1 MKILVGSYQCE
12 SNTFSPNVA
21 KKENFYR
28 LWGEDAKN
36 ELVATRVF
44 EAEGFDVIPLGY
56 AVALP
61 SGSVCREDYLEMLS
75 EFLAE
80 AEKHKDAD
88 GVYLYF
94 HGAMYVDG
102 IGSGEEYFVKRLR
115 EVIGNEIPISV
126 ASDFHSNVSDGLR
139 ENIQALSGF
148 RTAPHTDYDE
158 TETRAANALVRILK
172 EKLKPTLHL
181 FRIKVLF
188 ADAAQTAG
196 EPYRTLLAMLRE
208 AEKDPHV
215 ISASIYNGQPW
226 VDAEFVGACVAVS
239 LAGDEGEAY
248 AKFKAIADYYEAHKT
263 DMKFDMPALSPDATV
278 RAMADLPKPVFISDS
293 GDNSTAGADG
303 ESTFLL
309 GKMLGGKTGRGLV
322 ASLFDEKNYGV
333 LSALVDGGKAE
344 LTLAAKDS
352 YSETL
357 TLSGTVVRKGVILG
371 FVGERVGE
379 GVLFETE
386 QGIDVIFSNARTSFT
401 TEAHFSEMGVDPA
414 DYDWVALK
422 MGYLW
427 PGVDGLAKS
436 RIFCLT
442 PGSSTNDFSTLDY
455 KNLCGEYYYI
465 RPDNA

>member
-28 LWGEDAKN
+28 LYGEEAKN

-44 EAEGFDVIPLGY
+44 EAEGFEVIPLGY

-61 SGSVCREDYLEMLS
+61 SGSVCRKDYLEMLS
-75 EFLAE
+75 EFLTE

-94 HGAMYVDG
+94 HGAMYVEG

-115 EVIGNEIPISV
+115 EIIGNEIPISV

-172 EKLKPTLHL
+172 ENLTPTLHL
-181 FRIKVLF
+181 FRVRVLF

-196 EPYRTLLAMLRE
+196 EPYRTLLTMLRE
-208 AEKDPHV
+208 AEQDERV
-215 ISASIYNGQPW
+215 VSASIYNGQPW

-239 LAGDEGEAY
+239 LANDNGEAY

-278 RAMADLPKPVFISDS
+278 RAVTDLPKPVFISDS

-309 GKMLGGKTGRGLV
+309 GKMLSGKTGRGLV
-322 ASLFDEKNYGV
+322 ASLFAPEIYET
-333 LSALVDGGKAE
+333 LCAMADGSVASFS
-344 LTLAAKDS
+344 LDAKDP
-352 YSETL
+352 YSEKL
-357 TLSGTVVRKGVILG
+357 TLSGMVVRKGGVLG

-379 GVLFETE
+379 GVLFRSE

-401 TEAHFSEMGVDPA
+401 TEAHFSEMGVIPA

-442 PGSSTNDFSTLDY
+442 PGSSTNDFSTLNF
-455 KNLCGEYYYI
+455 KNLGGEYYYI
-465 RPDNA
+465 QPDNS

>member
-28 LWGEDAKN
+28 LWGEDAKR

-44 EAEGFDVIPLGY
+44 EAEGFEVIPLGY

-126 ASDFHSNVSDGLR
+126 ASDFHSNVSDGLC
-139 ENIQALSGF
+139 ENIQAISGF

-172 EKLKPTLHL
+172 EGLHPKVHL
-181 FRIKVLF
+181 FRVKVLF

-215 ISASIYNGQPW
+215 VSASIYNGQPW
-226 VDAEFVGACVAVS
+226 VDAEFVGASVIVS
-239 LAGDEGEAY
+239 LFGDCDEAL

-278 RAMADLPKPVFISDS
+278 RAVADLPKPVFISDS

-322 ASLFDEKNYGV
+322 ASLFDEKTYGE
-333 LSALVDGGKAE
+333 LATLTDGSKAS
-344 LTLAAKDS
+344 LTLTAKDA
-352 YSETL
+352 YSETI
-357 TLSGTVVRKGVILG
+357 TLSGKVIRKGVILG

-379 GVLFETE
+379 GVLFESE

-442 PGSSTNDFSTLDY
+442 PGSSTNDFSTLNF
-455 KNLCGEYYYI
+455 KNIRGEYYYI
-465 RPDNA
+465 KPDNC

>member
-28 LWGEDAKN
+28 LFGEDAKR

-44 EAEGFDVIPLGY
+44 EAQGFEVAALGY

-61 SGSVCREDYLEMLS
+61 SGSVCRKDYLEMLA

-115 EVIGNEIPISV
+115 EVLGKEIPISV

-158 TETRAANALVRILK
+158 TEIRAANALVRILK
-172 EKLKPTLHL
+172 ENLKPTLHL

-196 EPYRTLLAMLRE
+196 EPYRTLLAMLQE
-208 AEKDPHV
+208 AEKDARV
-215 ISASIYNGQPW
+215 VSASIYNGQPW
-226 VDAEFVGACVAVS
+226 VDAAFVGACIAVS
-239 LAGDEGEAY
+239 LAGDNGEAL

-263 DMKFDMPALSPDATV
+263 DMKFDMPALSPDATA
-278 RAMADLPKPVFISDS
+278 RAVADLPKPVFISDS

-309 GKMLGGKTGRGLV
+309 GKMLDGKAGHGLV
-322 ASLFDEKNYGV
+322 ASLFAPDVYET
-333 LSALVDGGKAE
+333 LEALPDGSPATV
-344 LTLAAKDS
+344 TLPAKDA
-352 YSETL
+352 YSKEL
-357 TLSGTVVRKGVILG
+357 VLCGKVARKGTILG
-371 FVGERVGE
+371 FVGERVGK
-379 GVLFETE
+379 GVLFCSE
-386 QGIDVIFSNARTSFT
+386 QGIDVVFSNVRTSFT
-401 TEAHFSEMGVDPA
+401 TKAHFDQMGVEPA

-455 KNLCGEYYYI
+455 KNLQGDYYYI
-465 RPDNA
+465 KPDNT

>member
-44 EAEGFDVIPLGY
+44 EQEGFEVVPLGY

-61 SGSVCREDYLEMLS
+61 SGSVCREDYLEMLE
-75 EFLAE
+75 EFLTE

-94 HGAMYVDG
+94 HGAMYVEG

-115 EVIGNEIPISV
+115 EVIGNDIPISV
-126 ASDFHSNVSDGLR
+126 ASDFHSNVSDGLVA
-139 ENIQALSGF
+139 NIQAISGF

-172 EKLKPTLHL
+172 EGLRPKVHL

-196 EPYRTLLAMLRE
+196 EPYRTLLSMLRE
-208 AEKDPHV
+208 AEKDSHV

-226 VDAEFVGACVAVS
+226 VDAEFVGASVIVS
-239 LAGDEGEAY
+239 LFGDCDEAL

-263 DMKFDMPALSPDATV
+263 DMKFDMPALSPEGTAKAV
-278 RAMADLPKPVFISDS
+278 AGLEKPVFISDS

-303 ESTFLL
+303 QSTFLL
-309 GKMLGGKTGRGLV
+309 GTMLRAGVQGGLV
-322 ASLFDEKNYGV
+322 ASLFAPEAYAT
-333 LSALVDGGKAE
+333 LSALADGSCETVVLEATDE
-344 LTLAAKDS
+344 YSERLTL
-352 YSETL
+352 T
-357 TLSGTVVRKGVILG
+357 GRVVRKGVILG

-379 GVLFETE
+379 GVLFRTDA
-386 QGIDVIFSNARTSFT
+386 GIDVIFSNARTSFT
-401 TEAHFSEMGVDPA
+401 TEAHFAEMGVDPA
-414 DYDWVALK
+414 EYAWVALK

-442 PGSSTNDFSTLDY
+442 PGSSTNDFSTLDF
-455 KNLCGEYYYI
+455 KNLRGEYYYI
-465 RPDNA
+465 KPDNC

>member
-12 SNTFSPNVA
+12 SNTFSPNLA
-21 KKENFYR
+21 KKELFYR
-28 LWGEDAKN
+28 LYGEEAKN

-44 EAEGFDVIPLGY
+44 EAEGFSVVPLGY

-61 SGSVCREDYLEMLS
+61 SGSVCREDYLEMLE

-80 AEKHKDAD
+80 ARKHPDAD

-115 EVIGNEIPISV
+115 EILGTEIPISV

-172 EKLKPTLHL
+172 ENLKPTLHL

-196 EPYRTLLAMLRE
+196 EPYRTLLSMLRE
-208 AEKDPHV
+208 AEQDESV
-215 ISASIYNGQPW
+215 VSASIYNGQPW

-239 LAGDEGEAY
+239 LANDHGEAY

-278 RAMADLPKPVFISDS
+278 KAVADLPKPVFISDS

-322 ASLFDEKNYGV
+322 ASLFDEKTYAV
-333 LSALVDGGKAE
+333 LSALPDGAMTNI
-344 LTLAAKDS
+344 TLAAKDE
-352 YSETL
+352 YSKALE
-357 TLSGTVVRKGVILG
+357 LSGRVVRKGVILG

-379 GVLFETE
+379 GVLFESE
-386 QGIDVIFSNARTSFT
+386 EGIDVIFSNARTSFT
-401 TEAHFSEMGVDPA
+401 TEAHFDEMGVLPA

-442 PGSSTNDFSTLDY
+442 PGSSTNDFSTLNF
-455 KNLCGEYYYI
+455 KNIRGEYYYI
-465 RPDNA
+465 LPDKS